1 MTEEWAKKFPS
12 IHWSVMHPGWADTPA
27 VRSVSLRMM
36 IRMMTIMMRMIII
49 MMMNDDGLGQS
60 VSLMMMMIIGEQ
72 TRLLPG
78 LSV

>member
-27 VRSVSLRMM
+27 VRSV
-36 IRMMTIMMRMIII
+36 
-49 MMMNDDGLGQS
+49 MMMMMMWDDGDDGDDDDESGQS
-60 VSLMMMMIIGEQ
+60 VSLMMMIGEQ
-72 TRLLPG
+72 TRLLSG